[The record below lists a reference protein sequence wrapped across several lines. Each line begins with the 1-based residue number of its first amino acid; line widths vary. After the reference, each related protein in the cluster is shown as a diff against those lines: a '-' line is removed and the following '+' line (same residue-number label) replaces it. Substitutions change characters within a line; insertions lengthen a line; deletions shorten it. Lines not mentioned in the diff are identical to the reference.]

1 MTIEEA
7 SDLIKKKCL
16 ELGFSACGIARAEAV
31 DQNAVREHED
41 WLQKGYA
48 ADMDY
53 LHRNKAMRYDPRLL
67 EPGAKSLI
75 CVAMNYYPKQFVES
89 DVSFACY
96 SYGKDYHY
104 VLKSYLS
111 LLLKFIKEELSP
123 ELGLQKEVG
132 GRAFADSAPLM
143 ERYWAKKCGLGFQ
156 GRNSLII
163 VPKVGSFC
171 FLGVLAVDIELA
183 YDTPIHISCGNCHRC
198 EEACPTHAI
207 CNGVVDANKCIS
219 YQTIENKSV
228 EIPADI
234 SLKMGKRIYGCDACQ
249 KACPWNRF
257 AVPTSFEEFSP
268 SEDFLNISSQTIK
281 NMSNGEFKR
290 VFKNSAVSRA
300 GLKGLKRNVS
310 SVDDCNAEIAE

>member
-111 LLLKFIKEELSP
+111 LLLKYIKEEVSLSGSGMYASTSSINLRILSP
-123 ELGLQKEVG
+123 HSLSGSSN
-132 GRAFADSAPLM
+132 AFNADPTTIGVSSPGKS
-143 ERYWAKKCGLGFQ
+143 YSSN
-156 GRNSLII
+156 NSRT
-163 VPKVGSFC
+163 S
-171 FLGVLAVDIELA
+171 
-183 YDTPIHISCGNCHRC
+183 ISTNSNNSSSS
-198 EEACPTHAI
+198 TW
-207 CNGVVDANKCIS
+207 S
-219 YQTIENKSV
+219 
-228 EIPADI
+228 
-234 SLKMGKRIYGCDACQ
+234 SL
-249 KACPWNRF
+249 
-257 AVPTSFEEFSP
+257 
-268 SEDFLNISSQTIK
+268 
-281 NMSNGEFKR
+281 
-290 VFKNSAVSRA
+290 FKNTTM
-300 GLKGLKRNVS
+300 
-310 SVDDCNAEIAE
+310 